1 MVVGCVV
8 WGCVECA
15 YIGVFGVWCGVC
27 VECGYVGAGCV
38 IGVCGE
44 GVCCVGV
51 WFGVCVCAC
60 KVYPGVRNM
69 VKNKCSLR
77 QRSKCTREI
86 Q

>member
-8 WGCVECA
+8 WGCVECG
-15 YIGVFGVWCGVC
+15 YVGVFGVGCVWSVAMWVLGVSLACVGRVC
-27 VECGYVGAGCV
+27 VVWGCGL
-38 IGVCGE
+38 
-44 GVCCVGV
+44 
-51 WFGVCVCAC
+51 VCVCAC
-60 KVYPGVRNM
+60 KVHPGVRNM